1 MSECAHCVVVESTKY
16 CKVKDKQIIG
26 TECNRCPLYMNKK
39 QEINDFMNMLFG
51 GLRWVKRI

>member
-1 MSECAHCVVVESTKY
+1 MSECAHCVVVENTKY

-26 TECNRCPLYMNKK
+26 TECNRCPLYMNKQ

-51 GLRWVKRI
+51 GLR